1 MSLELGPC
9 LLEDVVE
16 ATVVDKGQ
24 EGETP
29 TIEGGAMYFDVPLVG
44 KRRTRRVLVA
54 VNGVLS
60 LGSRARLLLVR
71 AKEAGSSNELYFW
84 LPRGSLPDVLTT
96 LRSGRAVGAGA
107 SASNGGRTP
116 PSAGPRFLQNWM
128 EGQHLRRD
136 EWSRALSWLLRHLVV
151 FDSGTAGER
160 SGGG

>member
-1 MSLELGPC
+1 MKHRRQNVRAFLLQRCYMSLELGPC

-71 AKEAGSSNELYFW
+71 AKEAGSS
-84 LPRGSLPDVLTT
+84 V
-96 LRSGRAVGAGA
+96 A
-107 SASNGGRTP
+107 SSYR
-116 PSAGPRFLQNWM
+116 
-128 EGQHLRRD
+128 
-136 EWSRALSWLLRHLVV
+136 
-151 FDSGTAGER
+151 
-160 SGGG
+160 

>member
-54 VNGVLS
+54 VNG
-60 LGSRARLLLVR
+60 
-71 AKEAGSSNELYFW
+71 
-84 LPRGSLPDVLTT
+84 
-96 LRSGRAVGAGA
+96 
-107 SASNGGRTP
+107 
-116 PSAGPRFLQNWM
+116 
-128 EGQHLRRD
+128 H
-136 EWSRALSWLLRHLVV
+136 
-151 FDSGTAGER
+151 
-160 SGGG
+160 